1 MNYKIVGLGILFLL
15 GWMAFSPP
23 ACRSAVVWT
32 EDFDDPNLDGWEIWG
47 MNYTEPAGPLPPNYS
62 VSEDMLRFQGL
73 TNHWTI
79 ASYNTTLGVGTWSFD
94 LDVQDQFRHH
104 FYVAF
109 FGGYWDNDSIAWP
122 DWQPSVPYEYGIAP
136 FTDAYSRWDSE
147 FVLYRASPG
156 RGSFDTLARYSP
168 PEMIGWHHID
178 ITRDASGLFN
188 VYLNGTLC
196 MSATSTL
203 YTTTECFKI
212 YSGVG
217 PAIDNIVVQDTIIPS
232 TDPLPFDPV
241 IIAVIGGVA
250 VVVIV
255 IVIIVVIK
263 RRS

>member
-1 MNYKIVGLGILFLL
+1 MVGLGILFLICCIS
-15 GWMAFSPP
+15 FNSP
-23 ACRSAVVWT
+23 AGRSAVVWAS
-32 EDFDDPNLDGWEIWG
+32 DFTGGNIAGWEIWG

-62 VSEDMLRFQGL
+62 VAEDMLRFQGL

-94 LDVQDQFRHH
+94 LDVQDQERHH

-136 FTDAYSRWDSE
+136 FTDAYLDWDSE
-147 FVLYRASPG
+147 FVLYRASVG
-156 RGSFDTLARYSP
+156 RGSFVTLARYSP

-178 ITRDASGLFN
+178 ITRDASGLLG

-196 MSATSTL
+196 MSATDTL

-212 YSGVG
+212 YSGMG
-217 PAIDNIVVQDTIIPS
+217 PAIDNIVVQDIPP
-232 TDPLPFDPV
+232 TPIDPLL
-241 IIAVIGGVA
+241 IAVIGGVA

-255 IVIIVVIK
+255 IVIVVILI
-263 RRS
+263 RRRAS